1 MPASRGSRGET
12 AKEAVVARRPATRK
26 TAVKKKIA
34 TGRIVRG
41 DSSLE
46 TCVEDME
53 SPPVHWRAAIGF
65 VFTTPGW
72 NELFLAKQAS
82 FAFCQKPG
90 TFDGPSP

>member
-1 MPASRGSRGET
+1 M
-12 AKEAVVARRPATRK
+12 
-26 TAVKKKIA
+26 KKKIA

-46 TCVEDME
+46 TCVKDMKT
-53 SPPVHWRAAIGF
+53 PPVRLRAVIGS
-65 VFTTPGW
+65 VFTTRGW
-72 NELFLAKQAS
+72 NELFLAKQAG